1 MALSIEQEPL
11 YSLSVVGSEIIF
23 TALDAAT
30 VSAYFNVNYV
40 AEVHIA
46 TVDITFAT
54 STVIGTFKTTP
65 NNTGAGMFD
74 LRPVLES
81 FVSPDNL
88 AALGSSYKTDATT
101 ATVTHP
107 LHLVD
112 KYSMNDNVLRY
123 LRIRFTIEGS
133 ATASGTVAQV
143 GAVADS
149 TQYTLINGYLKYT
162 DVIDIF
168 NGEFGYITTGFYFN
182 DVGST
187 LPLKTPSSYLTNAP
201 LVQYAKDT
209 DYGTVSFISTDNGT
223 NNILDKF
230 TITYYDSSG
239 VAVGTADDIDNI
251 DANGG
256 FTTFTN
262 DSKKQL
268 MHLGCYPANLRNWS
282 TNFAAV
288 LGTVDYYTVAGFNAA
303 GRQITEVLNIYLLC
317 PNLKGY
323 ESVRLTW
330 LNQWGVWDY
339 YTFTMKSTKTISTKG
354 STYEQLAGNWNESK
368 YLPSGYRGGKK
379 AFRVNATEKIKMNT
393 DFVNEA
399 ESEWFEE
406 LINSPEVYIL
416 EGFRVDQNFSMLN
429 QYVVPV
435 RLSTSSHT
443 IKTVAND
450 KLIQYTFEVEKS
462 KTLRTQSV

>member
-1 MALSIEQEPL
+1 MALTIEQEPL

-74 LRPVLES
+74 LRPILES

-303 GRQITEVLNIYLLC
+303 GRRITEVLNIYLLC

-379 AFRVNATEKIKMNT
+379 AFRVNATEKISMNT

-399 ESEWFEE
+399 ESQWFEE

-416 EGFRVDQNFSMLN
+416 EGYRVDQSLSMLN

-435 RLSTSSHT
+435 RLTTSSYT
-443 IKTVAND
+443 KKTVAND

>member
-123 LRIRFTIEGS
+123 LKIRFTIEGS

-168 NGEFGYITTGFYFN
+168 NGEFGYKTTGFYFN

-187 LPLKTPSSYLTNAP
+187 LPLNTPSSYLTNAP